1 MGGIMKKL
9 SKILLLSVVL
19 SMLFSMTANAVVF
32 RDISNHW
39 AKSYIERV
47 EKNGLVS
54 GYADGTFKPDNNVT
68 VLESLIMMSRLYE
81 IDDDIKEEIIDDYK
95 PSLEK
100 MRNVTG
106 YEWSLDY
113 LALAIELGIVN
124 EQAVKDMFLN
134 KNIFNDIKREEVAV
148 LLTKALGMNE
158 DARNLKTYVL
168 PFNDRDEISA
178 SARPYIYLMYEK
190 KIMLG
195 DNEKNINPGDK
206 ITRAEISVLLDKAFD
221 YIDDNKILPVFDK
234 YKPTA
239 AVTGLISEVT
249 VNKAESFIYVTDY
262 KGVDSIV
269 RINDDTRITVNG
281 RTRDISDLKK
291 DMLVT
296 CRIDEDRLASV
307 VEADSSMDVVR
318 GIIQL
323 VAYVQ
328 PAKITIYD
336 EDDDKVTF
344 DVDKDVEIYHDGKAT
359 ELKELD
365 KNDQVTLLLDDG
377 VVYKIYSISRIKHY
391 DGVIT
396 SIDYNYPIKVTIKT
410 DDDITKTF
418 TFTGDVEVTR
428 NDEESSFDQV
438 GSGDEVTITTRYD
451 EMIAINIIAKEAE
464 MTGVIKEIIIGPQ
477 CKIKIADEDGE
488 ITQYTVSNN
497 VKITIGSKNVSIYD
511 LRLGYNVNINTSG
524 DEIATIDVSQ
534 IETAKSFSGKII
546 YINPDKKLI
555 MMQNATPSGK
565 TELIYLTV
573 TNNTKIFDTSGTTKY
588 FKDLKEGQNILS
600 TAIQQGT
607 ENIAVS
613 IMTH

>member
-1 MGGIMKKL
+1 M
-9 SKILLLSVVL
+9 
-19 SMLFSMTANAVVF
+19 
-32 RDISNHW
+32 
-39 AKSYIERV
+39 
-47 EKNGLVS
+47 
-54 GYADGTFKPDNNVT
+54 
-68 VLESLIMMSRLYE
+68 
-81 IDDDIKEEIIDDYK
+81 
-95 PSLEK
+95 
-100 MRNVTG
+100 
-106 YEWSLDY
+106 
-113 LALAIELGIVN
+113 
-124 EQAVKDMFLN
+124 
-134 KNIFNDIKREEVAV
+134 
-148 LLTKALGMNE
+148 
-158 DARNLKTYVL
+158 
-168 PFNDRDEISA
+168 
-178 SARPYIYLMYEK
+178 
-190 KIMLG
+190 
-195 DNEKNINPGDK
+195 
-206 ITRAEISVLLDKAFD
+206 
-221 YIDDNKILPVFDK
+221 
-234 YKPTA
+234 
-239 AVTGLISEVT
+239 
-249 VNKAESFIYVTDY
+249 
-262 KGVDSIV
+262 
-269 RINDDTRITVNG
+269 
-281 RTRDISDLKK
+281 
-291 DMLVT
+291 
-296 CRIDEDRLASV
+296 
-307 VEADSSMDVVR
+307 
-318 GIIQL
+318 
-323 VAYVQ
+323 
-328 PAKITIYD
+328 
-336 EDDDKVTF
+336 
-344 DVDKDVEIYHDGKAT
+344 
-359 ELKELD
+359 
-365 KNDQVTLLLDDG
+365 TLLLDDG
-377 VVYKIYSISRIKHY
+377 VVYKIYTISSIKHY
-391 DGVIT
+391 DVVIT

-410 DDDITKTF
+410 DDDLTKTF

>member
-1 MGGIMKKL
+1 MKKL
-9 SKILLLSVVL
+9 CKIILLSIVL
-19 SMLFSMTANAVVF
+19 SLLFSMAANALVF
-32 RDISNHW
+32 KDISNHW

-68 VLESLIMMSRLYE
+68 VLETLIMMSRLYD
-81 IDDDIKEEIIDDYK
+81 IDEDIKKEIIDDYK
-95 PSLEK
+95 PSLENMK
-100 MRNVTG
+100 NVTG

-124 EQAVKDMFLN
+124 EQAVKDMFSN
-134 KNIFNDIKREEVAV
+134 RNIFNDIRREEVAV
-148 LLTKALGMNE
+148 LLTKALGLNDE
-158 DARNLKTYVL
+158 AKSLKTYVL

-195 DNEKNINPGDK
+195 DNEKNINPANK

-221 YIDDNKILPVFDK
+221 YINDNKIFPVFDK
-234 YKPTA
+234 YKPSTSID
-239 AVTGLISEVT
+239 GLISKVSI
-249 VNKAESFIYVTDY
+249 NKAESFLYVTDY
-262 KGVDSIV
+262 AGVESIV
-269 RINDDTRITVNG
+269 RINNDTRITLNG
-281 RTRDISDLKK
+281 KIREISDLKK
-291 DMLVT
+291 DMLVS
-296 CRIDEDRLASV
+296 CRINEERLALS
-307 VEADSSMDVVR
+307 VEADSTKDVVR

-323 VAYVQ
+323 VAYIE

-336 EDDDKVTF
+336 EDDDKVTY
-344 DVDKDVEIYHDGKAT
+344 DVDKKVEVYHDGKTT
-359 ELKELD
+359 ELKDLN
-365 KNDQVTLLLDDG
+365 KKDQVILLLDEG
-377 VVYKIYSISRIKHY
+377 VVYKIYSVSRIKNY
-391 DGVIT
+391 DGVIK
-396 SIDYNYPIKVTIKT
+396 SIDYNYPIKLTIET
-410 DDDITKTF
+410 DDGLTKTF
-418 TFTGDVEVTR
+418 VFTGSVDVTR
-428 NDEESSFDQV
+428 NDEESSFDQL
-438 GSGDEVTITTRYD
+438 GAGDEVTVTTEYD
-451 EMIAINIIAKEAE
+451 EMTAINVIAKEAE
-464 MTGVIKEIIIGPQ
+464 MSGVIKEILIGPQ
-477 CKIKIADEDGE
+477 CKIKIADEDGD
-488 ITQYTVSNN
+488 ITQYNVSNN

-511 LRLGYNVNINTSG
+511 LRLGYNVNINTAG
-524 DEIATIDVSQ
+524 DEIATIEVSQ

-555 MMQNATPSGK
+555 MMQNTTSSGK

-588 FKDLKEGQNILS
+588 FKDLKEGENILS